1 MKVDSQLVERLASL
15 AKLSFSKEEKERL
28 VKDLER
34 MIVFVDTLEELD
46 LSNVEPL
53 IQVHDVKGRLR
64 PDEVRETLPKED
76 VFRSAPSHDGTYFK
90 VPKVIKEQ

>member
-64 PDEVRETLPKED
+64 PDEVGETLPKED

>member
-34 MIVFVDTLEELD
+34 MIVFVDMLLRSWTFPMKNRLFRYMMLRD
-46 LSNVEPL
+46 ASVLMR
-53 IQVHDVKGRLR
+53 KGNPSERRRL
-64 PDEVRETLPKED
+64 
-76 VFRSAPSHDGTYFK
+76 RSAPSHDGTYFK